1 MNLDAIR
8 ELFDSYG
15 RTARLYPGVIFLLPL
30 LWHLPLLGGSVTFS
44 LPESVA
50 AAAIGSAALYLIAAF
65 ARHCGK
71 VAEPKLIARW
81 GGWPTS
87 ILLRHSD
94 ERVDHLT
101 KARYHA
107 QLAKL
112 SGVVMPSAEEE
123 QQQPAQCEAAYR
135 SATKVLLEAR
145 RDDSNALL
153 HKENAAYGF
162 RRNLYGLRGFALGV
176 TGLLLIVTV
185 GVWLRQFDAPATA
198 AEILTALKADKA
210 WVVAVVL
217 DLIYLAFYGIVVTS
231 DFVFQSGVDYAVA
244 LLRTLDKPAS

>member
-1 MNLDAIR
+1 LNLGTIS
-8 ELFDSYG
+8 ELFGSYG

-30 LWHLPLLGGSVTFS
+30 LWHLPLLSGSVTVS
-44 LPESVA
+44 LPESVG
-50 AAAIGSAALYLIAAF
+50 AAAIGSAALYLIAVF
-65 ARHCGK
+65 ARHRGK

-87 ILLRHSD
+87 IMLRHRD
-94 ERVDHLT
+94 GRVDHLT

-123 QQQPAQCEAAYR
+123 QQQPAHCEAAYR

-162 RRNLYGLRGFALGV
+162 RRNLYGLRGFALGM

-185 GVWLRQFDAPATA
+185 GVWLLQFDGPATA
-198 AEILTALKADKA
+198 TGILAALKADKA
-210 WVVAVVL
+210 WAVAVVL
-217 DLIYLAFYGIVVTS
+217 DLIYLVFYWLVVTP
-231 DFVFQSGVDYAVA
+231 DFVFQSGTDYAGA